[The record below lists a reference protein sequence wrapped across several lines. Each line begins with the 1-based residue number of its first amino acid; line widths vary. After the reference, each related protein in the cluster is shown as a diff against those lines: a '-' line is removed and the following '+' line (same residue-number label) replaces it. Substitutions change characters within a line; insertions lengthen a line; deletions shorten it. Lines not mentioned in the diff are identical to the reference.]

1 MPQFAY
7 NHPVAFNGQVAEYA
21 QDGIRSYQNALVA
34 QQTEVQWAGTGA
46 AGDYTVRI
54 VGDDGTDVTVTY
66 TSPGAEADINIM
78 AGITAAI
85 AAEEDL
91 LNVVPAADDGVDTN
105 ELDFIH
111 PNIAYEVTTT
121 AAAGAG
127 TVTEVLAPGGTRV
140 EVGLVVVQAA
150 TGDRDARLP
159 TAGDTAAD
167 AVGITVKS
175 TDTQFNTGR
184 DLDGQAFRAGSTMAV
199 LRQGSG
205 WVFAEDTVVV
215 NDPVFFRITAP
226 TLATEQ
232 IGRVR
237 SDADGG
243 DAVALNGARF
253 LTSAGPGELVK
264 VAINLPANA

>member
-1 MPQFAY
+1 MPQFQY
-7 NHPVAFNGQVAEYA
+7 QHPVAFNGQIAEYA
-21 QDGIRSYQNALVA
+21 QDGIRSYLNALVA

-85 AAEEDL
+85 AAEDDL

-111 PNIAYEVTTT
+111 PNVAYDVTTT
-121 AAAGAG
+121 AVAGTG

-140 EVGLVVVQAA
+140 DVGLVVVQAA

-159 TAGDTAAD
+159 TVGDVSAD

-175 TDTQFNTGR
+175 ADSQFNTGDETLTSAHR
-184 DLDGQAFRAGSTMAV
+184 PGTMLPV
-199 LRQGSG
+199 LRQGSC
-205 WVFAEDTVVV
+205 WVVTEDAVVA
-215 NDPVFFRITAP
+215 NASVFFRITAP
-226 TLATEQ
+226 TLANEA

-243 DAVALNGARF
+243 DAVQLFGARF
-253 LTSAGPGELVK
+253 LTSAAAGELVK
-264 VAINLPANA
+264 VAINMPANA